1 MQMRDHSIMARAL
14 CEAEGIDLAP
24 IIREQE
30 DPSSQSPSPCNTSDT
45 LEFQGGD
52 REDPSE

>member
-1 MQMRDHSIMARAL
+1 MARAL

>member
-1 MQMRDHSIMARAL
+1 MQMRDNSIMARAL
-14 CEAEGIDLAP
+14 CEVDVTS

-30 DPSSQSPSPCNTSDT
+30 DPSSHPPSPHDTSDT
-45 LEFQGGD
+45 LEFQGGN